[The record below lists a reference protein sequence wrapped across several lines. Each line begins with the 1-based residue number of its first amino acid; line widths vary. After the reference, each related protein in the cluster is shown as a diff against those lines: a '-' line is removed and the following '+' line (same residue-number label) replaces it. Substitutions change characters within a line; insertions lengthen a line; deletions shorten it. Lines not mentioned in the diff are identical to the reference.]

1 MNPVQFAY
9 VLKLYSLRHCDSK
22 IKYHTYKK
30 QFMFLVCCQF
40 ILKSISIH
48 VSLSGSSLH
57 ICIGGQSNPYN
68 NTRKNIEN
76 IAVSVVIRSVILS
89 FNVFKLYIVV
99 QGPEL
104 QWFLKVKDNLSYVLI
119 FQHAK

>member
-1 MNPVQFAY
+1 
-9 VLKLYSLRHCDSK
+9 
-22 IKYHTYKK
+22 
-30 QFMFLVCCQF
+30 MFLVCCQF

-68 NTRKNIEN
+68 NTPKN
-76 IAVSVVIRSVILS
+76 IAVSVVIRSIILS

-104 QWFLKVKDNLSYVLI
+104 QWFLKVKEDLS
-119 FQHAK
+119 

>member
-1 MNPVQFAY
+1 MNPVQFAH
-9 VLKLYSLRHCDSK
+9 VLKLYSLPHGDSK
-22 IKYHTYKK
+22 IKYHTYLKAIYV
-30 QFMFLVCCQF
+30 LVCCQF
-40 ILKSISIH
+40 ILKSISMH

-57 ICIGGQSNPYN
+57 ICICGQSNPYN

-99 QGPEL
+99 QGSEL
-104 QWFLKVKDNLSYVLI
+104 QWFLKVKEDLS
-119 FQHAK
+119 

>member
-1 MNPVQFAY
+1 
-9 VLKLYSLRHCDSK
+9 
-22 IKYHTYKK
+22 
-30 QFMFLVCCQF
+30 MFLVCCQF

-68 NTRKNIEN
+68 KTRNIEN

-89 FNVFKLYIVV
+89 FNVFKIYILV

-104 QWFLKVKDNLSYVLI
+104 QWFLKVKDDLS
-119 FQHAK
+119 

>member
-1 MNPVQFAY
+1 
-9 VLKLYSLRHCDSK
+9 
-22 IKYHTYKK
+22 
-30 QFMFLVCCQF
+30 MFLVCCQF

-68 NTRKNIEN
+68 NTRKNIKN

-89 FNVFKLYIVV
+89 FNIFFKLYIVV

-104 QWFLKVKDNLSYVLI
+104 QWFLKVKEDLS
-119 FQHAK
+119 